1 MWAKQL
7 ALAYPAPPWLMM
19 KCHRELPLVTGQ
31 THMVLQEAYTEKVE
45 VTGRD
50 PVIWAWEL
58 VTPLLL
64 DRLSPSPRVS
74 CLPSPPYGQ
83 IPKHGSRL
91 CRLLAVPNSVLF
103 HLLYHCGIIAC
114 HVVSQQGSPAS
125 TPARHGHMTKFWP
138 IGCEQR

>member
-7 ALAYPAPPWLMM
+7 ALVYPAPPWLMM
-19 KCHRELPLVTGQ
+19 KCHQELPLVTG
-31 THMVLQEAYTEKVE
+31 HMDTFLQEAYTEKVE

-50 PVIWAWEL
+50 PVIWTWEL

-64 DRLSPSPRVS
+64 DILSPSPRVN
-74 CLPSPPYGQ
+74 CLPSPPYWQ
-83 IPKHGSRL
+83 IAKHGSRL
-91 CRLLAVPNSVLF
+91 RRLLVVPHSVFF

-125 TPARHGHMTKFWP
+125 TAVRHGHMTKF
-138 IGCEQR
+138 